1 MSGGWGYED
10 AVEEITADEDEV
22 ARERKGGANGHALDG
37 NGEGQSRGRVVIKR
51 GSEYQMRKI
60 SWAWPGWLALG
71 KLHILGG
78 QKGAGKSTVTFDLLA
93 KITCGGKWP
102 DGTSAPLGDVLIW
115 SGEDDIEDTILPR
128 FAVAGGD
135 SNRLHFIDGVIVGGI
150 KRTFDPAID
159 MANLLDTMRNLP
171 VLVAVLIDPI
181 VSATMGDSH
190 KNSETRRGL
199 QPVVDF
205 AGERNI
211 AVIGIT
217 HFAKGTQGKDPIERI
232 AGSLAFGAIPRVV
245 WGAAKGDDE
254 DGPRR
259 LIRIASNI
267 GQTGGGFEYLLR
279 QDLLLDQDFTA
290 QRIVWG
296 KRLEGSPLDLLENAQ
311 EKSRKLE
318 AVALLDTMLVNG
330 PILVKDIKDA
340 ATAHGFSWPTMERA
354 KATDHTILT
363 ESAVQLRAL
372 GLLGDDKPSGWYWR
386 KNRPSN
392 GGGV

>member
-1 MSGGWGYED
+1 MTAADGDADLRGYE
-10 AVEEITADEDEV
+10 EIKRRHA
-22 ARERKGGANGHALDG
+22 ANGSGDWK
-37 NGEGQSRGRVVIKR
+37 SGRRVLIKR
-51 GSEYQMRKI
+51 GSGYQMRKI

-71 KLHILGG
+71 KLHVLGG
-78 QKGAGKSTVTFDLLA
+78 QKGAGKSSLAFDLLA
-93 KITCGGKWP
+93 QITSGGKWP

-128 FAVAGGD
+128 FAVAGG
-135 SNRLHFIDGVIVGGI
+135 NRDRVCFIEGVIVDDV
-150 KRTFDPAID
+150 KRAFDPAID
-159 MANLLDTMRNLP
+159 MANLIDTMRDLP
-171 VLVAVLIDPI
+171 DLVAVLIDPI

-199 QPVVDF
+199 QPVVDL
-205 AGERNI
+205 AVERNI

-245 WGAAKGDDE
+245 WGAAKGDGE

-279 QDLLLDQDFTA
+279 QDLLLDHDFTA

-311 EKSRKLE
+311 EKSKKIE
-318 AVALLDTMLVNG
+318 AVALLDTILVNG
-330 PILVKDIKDA
+330 PIPVKDIKDA
-340 ATAHGFSWPTMERA
+340 ATANGISWPTIERA
-354 KATDHTILT
+354 KATDKTILT
-363 ESAVQLRAL
+363 ETAAQLRAI
-372 GLLGDDKPSGWYWR
+372 GLLRDDKDSGWYWR
-386 KNRPSN
+386 KKRPSN